1 MTVNNFFGHWF
12 TDIDI
17 RRHPDDKRI
26 LPTNNSLDIYQY
38 SNAQLKYLPEK
49 SVKTMLYFNKPV
61 YLDADVDRR
70 PNNNDD
76 DNKRSDPNLFRT
88 QLKDYIFE
96 KLVYKIPLS
105 LIVDLGL
112 VNFAMKTDT
121 KILITLE
128 RDLNKLFETNVKAAA
143 IPTEPN
149 AIINIYDRPYIS
161 YQELN
166 LTKTADIYLSGI
178 LRSETA
184 LRQGV
189 LPSPYQQLFEINKGT
204 QIFTCTFKGAQ
215 KQFDWLEI
223 SVVYDKSYQHT
234 TIYDS
239 YDLELAAKLIQ
250 TIKFENTSTTYSLT
264 GKLFFDLEKKDD
276 KNILYKM
283 LVSYNCQGCSSA
295 PLTQYKNN
303 EIYQEMTPEG
313 EFTTNERDDR
323 TLIDMRRSKGY
334 TDE

>member
-1 MTVNNFFGHWF
+1 MTATNFFGHWF

-17 RRHPDDKRI
+17 RCHPDDKRI
-26 LPTNNSLDIYQY
+26 LPTNNSFDICQY
-38 SNAQLKYLPEK
+38 SNAQLKYLPER
-49 SVKTMLYFNKPV
+49 SVKTLLKTMLCSNKPV
-61 YLDADVDRR
+61 YLDADVDRKS
-70 PNNNDD
+70 NNNDD
-76 DNKRSDPNLFRT
+76 DNKRSDPNLTYRIA

-96 KLVYKIPLS
+96 KHVYRISLS

-143 IPTEPN
+143 IPTEST

-161 YQELN
+161 Y
-166 LTKTADIYLSGI
+166 YLSGI

-189 LPSPYQQLFEINKGT
+189 LASPYQQIFEINKET
-204 QIFTCTFKGAQ
+204 QSFTCTFKGAQ
-215 KQFDWLEI
+215 RQFDWLEI
-223 SVVYDKSYQHT
+223 LIVYDKSYQHR

-239 YDLELAAKLIQ
+239 YDLELAAKLIK

-264 GKLFFDLEKKDD
+264 GKLFSNFFSGKLFSHTFIPYE
-276 KNILYKM
+276 N
-283 LVSYNCQGCSSA
+283 SN
-295 PLTQYKNN
+295 PLCRHY
-303 EIYQEMTPEG
+303 
-313 EFTTNERDDR
+313 
-323 TLIDMRRSKGY
+323 
-334 TDE
+334 